1 MNETTDATAIFAPL
15 WRRKW
20 LILAVGI
27 LAAVG
32 TYAYYKG
39 AQRVYSAT
47 TQLYLG
53 AGAEEQ
59 VSEKGITKNGAASNE
74 NQIAL
79 INSIVVESVRQRLR
93 AEHKGV
99 LVRGSVVSAKAAA
112 KSEFITIS
120 TEAHTGRG
128 ALLLANAVAQA
139 YISRQHATQQRSIKA
154 QIAIARLQL
163 RRIEAASIP
172 KVAPTSSA
180 SKGTTSSSSGS
191 PSTVT
196 SASPN
201 TATVIQEA
209 NLNSKI
215 NQLESNLLV
224 AGAEQVKPA
233 KAAKLLSPNPKQNAI
248 FGFVIGLALAAIAA
262 YALSRFDRRLRS
274 LTSIGEVFQSQIL
287 TALPAVRRPIVHR
300 DGQPAPSKF
309 LLEPLRRL
317 HTVLQLGVVP
327 KHERETSC
335 RLVLF
340 VSADPGDGK
349 STLIA
354 DLALVHRDAGERVAV
369 VEANLRRPVQAELL
383 DVDGVHGLAE
393 VLAGTFSIEEAM
405 QRVQPLHASARADA
419 GVSAAGVA
427 TAVESR
433 SKGSLFLLAGGAVAN
448 PPALLAGEKM
458 TDVLRS
464 LAEDFDRVLIDA
476 PSPLEV
482 SDAIPLL
489 QSVDAIVIV
498 ARAGHTRELSAQ
510 RLVQLLAHAAS
521 APVLGTAANCVAR
534 KDMERY
540 GFAARDGR
548 VWPGT
553 LIGR

>member
-27 LAAVG
+27 LAAAG

-59 VSEKGITKNGAASNE
+59 QSEKGITKNGAASNE

-93 AEHKGV
+93 REHRGAV
-99 LVRGSVVSAKAAA
+99 VRGSVVSAKAAA

-120 TEAHTGRG
+120 AEAHTGKG
-128 ALLLANAVAQA
+128 AILLANAVAQA
-139 YISRQHATQQRSIKA
+139 YITRQHATQQRSITT
-154 QIAIARLQL
+154 QIGIARLQL
-163 RRIEAASIP
+163 RRIEAASVP
-172 KVAPTSSA
+172 KAAPTPSS
-180 SKGTTSSSSGS
+180 SKGTSSSSGS

-215 NQLESNLLV
+215 NQLESSLLV
-224 AGAEQVKPA
+224 AGAEQIKPA

-248 FGFVIGLALAAIAA
+248 FGFVIGLALAAVAA

-274 LTSIGEVFQSQIL
+274 LASIGEVFQSQIL

-300 DGQPAPSKF
+300 DGQPVPSKL

-317 HTVLQLGVVP
+317 HTVLQLGVVTE
-327 KHERETSC
+327 HERDTSC

-340 VSADPGDGK
+340 VSADAGDGK
-349 STLIA
+349 STLVA

-405 QRVQPLHASARADA
+405 QRVQPVHASAPADA

-534 KDMERY
+534 KDMNRY
-540 GFAARDGR
+540 GFATRDGR